1 MSFKVELSLN
11 ELVCVEQAL
20 EDRIERCEKRLTK
33 CNEVGATS
41 AAGEWQERINA
52 AKAVLA
58 IVKNS

>member
-1 MSFKVELSLN
+1 MSYKVELSIN

-20 EDRIERCEKRLTK
+20 EDRIERCEERLAK
-33 CNEVGATS
+33 CNELGVTG

-52 AKAVLA
+52 ARAVLA